1 MLVIIRSNIN
11 KEAPKFENG
20 DKLVSSNVLS
30 DGTIEYVINRPD
42 VSYCLKSMTFGK
54 YYKQRGKVHFVD
66 LLDQATLFK
75 DYDKAKKVKSSLEGN
90 NLNIEIIEI
99 TE

>member
-1 MLVIIRSNIN
+1 MLVIIRSSIN
-11 KEAPKFENG
+11 KEAPNFEKG
-20 DKLVSSNVLS
+20 DKLVSSNVLF

-54 YYKQRGKVHFVD
+54 YYKQRGKVHLVD
-66 LLDQATLFK
+66 IVEQATLFK
-75 DYDKAKKVKSSLEGN
+75 DYNKAKEAKQKLEGN

>member
-1 MLVIIRSNIN
+1 MLVIIRSSIN
-11 KEAPKFENG
+11 KEAPQFEKG
-20 DKLVSSNVLS
+20 DKLVNSNVLA
-30 DGTIEYVINRPD
+30 DGTIEYVINRPE
-42 VSYCLKSMTFGK
+42 VNYCLKSMTFGK

-66 LLDQATLFK
+66 IVEQATLFK
-75 DYDKAKKVKSSLEGN
+75 DYNKAKEAKQKLEGN

>member
-1 MLVIIRSNIN
+1 MLVIIRSSIN
-11 KEAPKFENG
+11 KEAPQFNKG
-20 DKLVSSNVLS
+20 DKLVSSNVLA

-66 LLDQATLFK
+66 IVEQATLFK
-75 DYDKAKKVKSSLEGN
+75 DYNKAKEAKQKLEGN

>member
-1 MLVIIRSNIN
+1 MLVIIRSSIN
-11 KEAPKFENG
+11 KETPQFNKG
-20 DKLVSSNVLS
+20 DKLVSSNVLA
-30 DGTIEYVINRPD
+30 DGTIEYVINRPE
-42 VSYCLKSMTFGK
+42 VNYCLKSMTFGK

-66 LLDQATLFK
+66 IVEQATLFK
-75 DYDKAKKVKSSLEGN
+75 DYNKAKEAKQKLEGN

>member
-1 MLVIIRSNIN
+1 MLVIIRSSIN
-11 KEAPKFENG
+11 KEAPKFEKG
-20 DKLVSSNVLS
+20 DKLVSSNVIA

-66 LLDQATLFK
+66 IVEQATLFK
-75 DYDKAKKVKSSLEGN
+75 DYNKAKEAKQKLEGN

>member
-1 MLVIIRSNIN
+1 MLVIIRSSIN
-11 KEAPKFENG
+11 KETPKFNKG

-30 DGTIEYVINRPD
+30 DGTIEYVINRPE

-66 LLDQATLFK
+66 IVEQATLFK
-75 DYDKAKKVKSSLEGN
+75 DYNKAKEAKQKLEGN

>member
-1 MLVIIRSNIN
+1 MLVIIRSSIN
-11 KEAPKFENG
+11 KEAPQFNKG

-30 DGTIEYVINRPD
+30 DGTIEYVINRPE

-66 LLDQATLFK
+66 IVEQATLFK
-75 DYDKAKKVKSSLEGN
+75 DYNKAKEAKQKLEGN